1 MRMRWLLLLAAAA
14 AAAPCT
20 RNATRFTL
28 YGERHSGTNLLQHL
42 VEQNFRVDVRF
53 QWGWKHFWLANA
65 SEPRAPEP
73 DADVAVAVS
82 LREVSAWLAS
92 MHRKPH
98 HSPRPRG
105 QGIGAWLMHGP
116 WISYSSPNHNKWPV
130 DPAATRVETASDVL
144 ALRAA
149 KLKAFAGLAGRPRT
163 AFFRYEDVQY
173 DQAGTL
179 RRLAAE
185 LCLPLREGARGVDR
199 RKDGPGLA
207 LRAQR
212 LAPVR
217 PGALIARSECDLDAR
232 LGGPA
237 REFYCRGVDRD
248 LERRAGYPA
257 AGLRGCYRAWGL
269 PEPPNPCAKK
279 KPRPPARMGRNLRV
293 AFYDLHDPIARVLLA
308 PRAGVLSFIPRRY
321 VLIINQRAGGTWI
334 TETLN
339 SHAQL
344 HIAGEFVTFK
354 PAEHRV
360 PHIERFFA
368 SAEECNETRY
378 RACGL
383 RIPYKPFVESEVM
396 RWLERHAERVGA
408 ILVTRWN
415 KLSHLVSHTSTRE
428 IQKAT
433 GDIGKAYHCR
443 DHRACAA
450 HGVEVTIETPT
461 LLKQMREMVD
471 ADTQMRAL
479 LNHSKLRWREFVYE
493 DLMTGGFASMI
504 DFLGADPSSRV
515 KSTLV
520 KRITRPLAET
530 IENFGDVEQIIGSR
544 LPYRCFLELDV
555 SETNATSECV
565 ALRHAANRT
574 HQVGEVRSS
583 ARRRRSGARKKGH
596 RRRRRPTRRGQRRR
610 APASG
615 PRPRSSAARARW
627 RAAG

>member
-1 MRMRWLLLLAAAA
+1 MMRWLLLLAAAA

-185 LCLPLREGARGVDR
+185 LCLPAPRGRRGVDR
-199 RKDGPGLA
+199 RKVGPRS
-207 LRAQR
+207 RAAR
-212 LAPVR
+212 AAPRARAPGRAHRAERVR
-217 PGALIARSECDLDAR
+217 PRRAPRWARARVLLPRRRPRPGKARRLPGRGPAELLPR
-232 LGGPA
+232 LGAPRA
-237 REFYCRGVDRD
+237 AKPLRE
-248 LERRAGYPA
+248 EEA
-257 AGLRGCYRAWGL
+257 A
-269 PEPPNPCAKK
+269 PPG
-279 KPRPPARMGRNLRV
+279 RYSGRNLRV

-368 SAEECNETRY
+368 SAEENETPPSR
-378 RACGL
+378 
-383 RIPYKPFVESEVM
+383 M
-396 RWLERHAERVGA
+396 RPSYPVQAVCRV
-408 ILVTRWN
+408 
-415 KLSHLVSHTSTRE
+415 
-428 IQKAT
+428 
-433 GDIGKAYHCR
+433 
-443 DHRACAA
+443 
-450 HGVEVTIETPT
+450 
-461 LLKQMREMVD
+461 
-471 ADTQMRAL
+471 
-479 LNHSKLRWREFVYE
+479 
-493 DLMTGGFASMI
+493 
-504 DFLGADPSSRV
+504 
-515 KSTLV
+515 
-520 KRITRPLAET
+520 
-530 IENFGDVEQIIGSR
+530 
-544 LPYRCFLELDV
+544 
-555 SETNATSECV
+555 
-565 ALRHAANRT
+565 
-574 HQVGEVRSS
+574 
-583 ARRRRSGARKKGH
+583 
-596 RRRRRPTRRGQRRR
+596 
-610 APASG
+610 
-615 PRPRSSAARARW
+615 
-627 RAAG
+627 

>member
-1 MRMRWLLLLAAAA
+1 MRIRWLLLLAAAA
-14 AAAPCT
+14 TAAPCT

-116 WISYSSPNHNKWPV
+116 WLSYSSPTPPPGPG
-130 DPAATRVETASDVL
+130 DPAATRVETASDVR

-149 KLKAFAGLAGRPRT
+149 KPAPRGSRAARGRPSSAT
-163 AFFRYEDVQY
+163 
-173 DQAGTL
+173 GTSSTT
-179 RRLAAE
+179 RRGRSGGSPRALPAA
-185 LCLPLREGARGVDR
+185 PRGRQGRGPPQGRARSR
-199 RKDGPGLA
+199 A
-207 LRAQR
+207 ARAQR

-232 LGGPA
+232 LVGPRA
-237 REFYCRGVDRD
+237 SSRRGVDRD
-248 LERRAGYPA
+248 LERRAATRPRPA
-257 AGLRGCYRAWGL
+257 ELLPRLGL

-293 AFYDLHDPIARVLLA
+293 AFYDLHDPIARVRLA

-493 DLMTGGFASMI
+493 DLMTGGSQA
-504 DFLGADPSSRV
+504 
-515 KSTLV
+515 
-520 KRITRPLAET
+520 
-530 IENFGDVEQIIGSR
+530 
-544 LPYRCFLELDV
+544 
-555 SETNATSECV
+555 
-565 ALRHAANRT
+565 
-574 HQVGEVRSS
+574 
-583 ARRRRSGARKKGH
+583 
-596 RRRRRPTRRGQRRR
+596 
-610 APASG
+610 
-615 PRPRSSAARARW
+615 
-627 RAAG
+627 